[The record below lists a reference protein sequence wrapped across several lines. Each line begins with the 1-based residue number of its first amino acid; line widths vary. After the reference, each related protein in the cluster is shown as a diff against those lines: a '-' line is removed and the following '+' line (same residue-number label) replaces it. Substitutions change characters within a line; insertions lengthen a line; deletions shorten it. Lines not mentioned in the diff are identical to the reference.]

1 MDVPLLGWRNSRREV
16 EGSLE
21 EDRGREERWSLL
33 GDLRRRG
40 LRGMEIGRLSCL
52 LDVERW
58 RWERD
63 RRKERWLDG
72 GCSPGGEKWLM
83 LWGKV
88 GTGGCGGA

>member
-40 LRGMEIGRLSCL
+40 LRGMETGRLSCL
-52 LDVERW
+52 LDRDRW
-58 RWERD
+58 RWGRD
-63 RRKERWLDG
+63 RRWDRRLDVEY
-72 GCSPGGEKWLM
+72 SPSGWE
-83 LWGKV
+83 
-88 GTGGCGGA
+88 